1 MQPPCIYSISPVVP
15 ALIGSF
21 NLKPP
26 ASILQTVR
34 TPDLPN
40 QGRCWCC
47 KAQSPPQTEGRQSR
61 LAEKLQLPTRRD
73 DETYYGHRRVVK
85 QQTQGLCQEP

>member
-1 MQPPCIYSISPVVP
+1 MQPPCIYSISPVVQ

-47 KAQSPPQTEGRQSR
+47 KAPVSTSDRGSAESAGREI
-61 LAEKLQLPTRRD
+61 AAATRRD
-73 DETYYGHRRVVK
+73 NETYYGHRRVVK